1 MSIHR
6 QYVVCIVH
14 HLQIKSIFM
23 PLPRFEPKTRT
34 TIRIWCSRPLGYDPA
49 SENKTKTMVSNWK
62 SFSLEYF
69 WLKYLN
75 KFSWI
80 GSWFHCFF
88 NKEWNRTIDNKM
100 YVETKVKKV
109 SKNVQLSLHQRQV
122 IYHRKTCVLIIQFSL
137 KIIYYQFKSA

>member
-1 MSIHR
+1 MVFSHEHTQKICCKHCSPSPT
-6 QYVVCIVH
+6 QKHFHALAEI
-14 HLQIKSIFM
+14 
-23 PLPRFEPKTRT
+23 RT
-34 TIRIWCSRPLGYDPA
+34 QDQDHDQKITIWCSRPLSYDPA
-49 SENKTKTMVSNWK
+49 SETKTKTMVSNWK

-88 NKEWNRTIDNKM
+88 NKEWNWTIDNKM

-122 IYHRKTCVLIIQFSL
+122 I
-137 KIIYYQFKSA
+137 